1 MPPLAVLAAFSL
13 CRCCSAHALWLWFWF
28 GSVRRSLAGVRFL
41 RAECPCP
48 QHPAEAP
55 CDLVRCCQV
64 RLGEAAAYPAACSRL
79 HARFRLRNA
88 PRAANQPLAQQSRTH
103 DSLWRGVHQYRGGG
117 DCRPR
122 RVGEHPPAVRGDLTG
137 VLRWLAAQLARPSSA
152 ISMPMSSRPTA
163 GISLSPTAAAEA
175 GAGGRAR
182 VYVSMIRALAIDL
195 GLGEEI
201 AGVRI
206 PGMSLGLRIRS
217 PTATRHLL
225 ARLRPPHARRQA
237 RSCAAT
243 GARRRLAAIRQ
254 APRPSRTGSAPPV
267 SRIGSSIRRPCAP
280 MGPRGASSSGSSAR
294 GLRSAPARRPAHDCP
309 LHSRGSGAHRR
320 RSPRC
325 PIASTSLLDGRVW
338 GVGGCSVPGDEEEEG
353 PSGRRDLDAL
363 RRLLGDEDLARRS
376 SASPFSSDV
385 AREVLRLIICSDQG
399 PVAAR
404 RPRHRPADIR
414 PRAP

>member
-254 APRPSRTGSAPPV
+254 APRPSRPLRALGDGWLRSAKLHGL
-267 SRIGSSIRRPCAP
+267 RARDLRRPCPGSARASA
-280 MGPRGASSSGSSAR
+280 GPARLWAHAVPRARVQVHEVSARRRHVDPRTTARYTAAGPERIGGDRRGA
-294 GLRSAPARRPAHDCP
+294 RSRAPAC
-309 LHSRGSGAHRR
+309 STGGSG
-320 RSPRC
+320 
-325 PIASTSLLDGRVW
+325 V
-338 GVGGCSVPGDEEEEG
+338 
-353 PSGRRDLDAL
+353 
-363 RRLLGDEDLARRS
+363 
-376 SASPFSSDV
+376 
-385 AREVLRLIICSDQG
+385 
-399 PVAAR
+399 
-404 RPRHRPADIR
+404 
-414 PRAP
+414 